1 MWYKTK
7 TILQKNN
14 LTEQRKNITDKTRM
28 SPDPQQQKKRT
39 MSKADRL
46 PLFSCEKAAKEHKTV
61 TLEKGGLKKWRPAV
75 PLQRALKPHY
85 FDLHR

>member
-28 SPDPQQQKKRT
+28 SPDPQQQKKELCQKQIDCPYFPVR
-39 MSKADRL
+39 R
-46 PLFSCEKAAKEHKTV
+46 PLRNTK
-61 TLEKGGLKKWRPAV
+61 
-75 PLQRALKPHY
+75 Q
-85 FDLHR
+85 

>member
-1 MWYKTK
+1 
-7 TILQKNN
+7 
-14 LTEQRKNITDKTRM
+14 M
-28 SPDPQQQKKRT
+28 S

-46 PLFSCEKAAKEHKTV
+46 SLFSREKAAKEHKTV